1 MASVALGSSSSAHH
15 RAEELDEGWGGVDRT
30 AEELDEGLECICK
43 LATVRELEMPTKSAG
58 SCTCPST
65 TGGHSLLAQLQSDME
80 RVLKRMEVVETHLGL
95 SEKLRVERVGNQD
108 VDDTKEV
115 NQNVQVLEVS
125 DAFKA
130 AIPGVTG
137 AETAGKAKNGF
148 WKRRLDEFRFSTT
161 TTFSE
166 VEFEHSV
173 WSIPI
178 VSGLTDVGW
187 FDRLFASMLVLLNL
201 GMQTAFSWILLTD
214 AFIGEDFEAKVG
226 SAKVWRTSIAHDH
239 KYSDFADTSLVS
251 RVCSGDGAL
260 ILSTIQATLVT
271 HINSYLGLQE
281 RHFAPSMFE
290 PGVLLCM
297 LCILLWA
304 LCVYKEYRRIFLELE
319 AAIGIPKSRRTVF
332 RQNAFVSISWGRFLM
347 LLVTSLARALIASV
361 LLVAGILWLARTTS
375 IQELMLNAVALNAI
389 LDVDEFLFAG
399 MVPIKTQHFIKE
411 LQPIHVRYSRIRS
424 QFETLVHCIS
434 LLLLVFTSYF
444 LLLAPLSD
452 TMLSV
457 KHELCGGNQTFV
469 AAFNPDTQF
478 TFGKVTADS
487 RYARDLSSTEMAVQA
502 QEDVARTMKEEAA
515 LYPFCTETMIMQADG
530 PFYDDE
536 ALQAIARQLLN
547 NAAASVGRVDAQSC
561 HELRDFCTSP
571 DARLVRLVCGDTCGC
586 TDPTSFAWYK
596 VESQG
601 CTSACLQVGRMT
613 LQNRSC
619 LDSPIDEIWSN
630 FWNAYP
636 SVLSGWFGRPIQSN
650 RLYSLVQQTQQAM
663 LDQGCAALAQ
673 FPSDFLTGSVWCQ
686 GSSDLF
692 WPLSSLC
699 PQTCGCDVPDVPFA
713 NYCPGSCVVYI
724 RFPK

>member
-1 MASVALGSSSSAHH
+1 
-15 RAEELDEGWGGVDRT
+15 
-30 AEELDEGLECICK
+30 
-43 LATVRELEMPTKSAG
+43 
-58 SCTCPST
+58 
-65 TGGHSLLAQLQSDME
+65 
-80 RVLKRMEVVETHLGL
+80 
-95 SEKLRVERVGNQD
+95 
-108 VDDTKEV
+108 
-115 NQNVQVLEVS
+115 
-125 DAFKA
+125 
-130 AIPGVTG
+130 
-137 AETAGKAKNGF
+137 
-148 WKRRLDEFRFSTT
+148 
-161 TTFSE
+161 FSE

-281 RHFAPSMFE
+281 RDFAPSMFE

-502 QEDVARTMKEEAA
+502 QVLAG
-515 LYPFCTETMIMQADG
+515 PAD
-530 PFYDDE
+530 
-536 ALQAIARQLLN
+536 RSRLLRFW
-547 NAAASVGRVDAQSC
+547 V
-561 HELRDFCTSP
+561 P
-571 DARLVRLVCGDTCGC
+571 VRG
-586 TDPTSFAWYK
+586 F
-596 VESQG
+596 
-601 CTSACLQVGRMT
+601 
-613 LQNRSC
+613 N
-619 LDSPIDEIWSN
+619 
-630 FWNAYP
+630 
-636 SVLSGWFGRPIQSN
+636 
-650 RLYSLVQQTQQAM
+650 
-663 LDQGCAALAQ
+663 
-673 FPSDFLTGSVWCQ
+673 
-686 GSSDLF
+686 
-692 WPLSSLC
+692 
-699 PQTCGCDVPDVPFA
+699 
-713 NYCPGSCVVYI
+713 
-724 RFPK
+724 